1 MELSEKLKIINQE
14 LTIENNILKE
24 KVKEKNTCIE
34 ALQEEKQKLR
44 EELDSILYSRSYKI
58 MQKVKKVVKRS

>member
-14 LTIENNILKE
+14 LTIENNFLKE
-24 KVKEKNTCIE
+24 KLKEQNTYIKTLE
-34 ALQEEKQKLR
+34 EEKQNLR
-44 EELDSILYSRSYKI
+44 EELDSIIYSRSYKI

>member
-24 KVKEKNTCIE
+24 KVKEKNT
-34 ALQEEKQKLR
+34 
-44 EELDSILYSRSYKI
+44 
-58 MQKVKKVVKRS
+58 